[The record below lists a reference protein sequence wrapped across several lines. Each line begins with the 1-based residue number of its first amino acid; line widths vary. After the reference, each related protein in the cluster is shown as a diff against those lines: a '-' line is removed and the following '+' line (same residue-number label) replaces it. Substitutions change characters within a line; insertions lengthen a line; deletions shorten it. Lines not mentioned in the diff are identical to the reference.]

1 VKLIEK
7 GTGGTEVSS
16 SIKIGIIG
24 DYDLERP
31 SHKAT
36 NEALN
41 HCADYLGINLEL
53 QWLPTE
59 SLEKDADKNI
69 SKFDGLWCV
78 PGVYKS
84 MKGALNAI
92 QFAREKDYPFIGTC
106 AGFQHTVIEYARNK
120 LGLNDAQHAEHNP
133 DAPNLIITALS
144 CSLVGETRKIFINKN
159 SRIYKFYNKTEVEER
174 FSCNFGI
181 NPNYRKLID
190 ESCFKVVGTDEKGE
204 ARILE
209 LPENEFFIAT
219 LFQPQLSSLP
229 TNPHKL
235 ILAYLTCS

>member
-1 VKLIEK
+1 M
-7 GTGGTEVSS
+7 SNF
-16 SIKIGIIG
+16 IKIGIIG
-24 DYDLERP
+24 DFESERP

-59 SLEKDADKNI
+59 SLEKDTEKSISNI
-69 SKFDGLWCV
+69 DGFWCA

-84 MKGALNAI
+84 TKGALNAI

-120 LGLNDAQHAEHNP
+120 LGLNDAQHAEYDP
-133 DAPNLIITALS
+133 DASNLIITALS
-144 CSLVGETRKIFINKN
+144 CSLVGETRNIFISKN
-159 SRIYKFYNKTEVEER
+159 SRIYKFYNQTEVMER

-190 ESCFKVVGTDEKGE
+190 ESGFKVVGTDEKGE

-209 LPENEFFIAT
+209 LPQNKFYIAT

-229 TNPHKL
+229 ANPHRL
-235 ILAYLTCS
+235 IVAYLTCAKEIHLSC

>member
-1 VKLIEK
+1 M
-7 GTGGTEVSS
+7 SA

-24 DYDLERP
+24 DFDMERP

-41 HCADYLGINLEL
+41 HCADYLDINLEL

-59 SLEKDADKNI
+59 SLEGDTEKSI
-69 SKFDGLWCV
+69 SNFDGLWCA

-106 AGFQHTVIEYARNK
+106 AGFQYTVIEYARNK
-120 LGLNDAQHAEHNP
+120 LGLNDVQHAEYNP

-144 CSLVGETRKIFINKN
+144 CSLVGETRKIFISKN
-159 SRIYKFYNKTEVEER
+159 SRTYTFYNKTEVNER
-174 FSCNFGI
+174 FTCNFGL
-181 NPNYRKLID
+181 NPGYRKLID
-190 ESCFKVVGTDEKGE
+190 ESGFKVVGTDENDE

-209 LPENEFFIAT
+209 LPQNRFFIAT

-229 TNPHKL
+229 ANPHKL
-235 ILAYLTCS
+235 IVAYLTCSKEFRLITKNLL